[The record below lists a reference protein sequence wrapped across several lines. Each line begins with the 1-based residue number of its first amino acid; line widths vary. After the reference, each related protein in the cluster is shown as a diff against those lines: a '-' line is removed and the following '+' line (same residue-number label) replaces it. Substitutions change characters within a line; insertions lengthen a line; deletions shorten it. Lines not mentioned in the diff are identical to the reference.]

1 MPADWISAIYIHSFF
16 NHITKIVRVVML
28 SVFLLFLFC
37 FGVVCFVFQEIAH
50 GI

>member
-1 MPADWISAIYIHSFF
+1 MPADCISAIYIHSFF

-28 SVFLLFLFC
+28 SVFFLFLFC

>member
-28 SVFLLFLFC
+28 SVLFLFC